1 MKYNELILKVSSCCN
16 LNCDYCY
23 VFNQGDT
30 SYKKEPSLLDKR
42 FIPLIIHRIEEH
54 CLEHHINKFF
64 VVFHGG
70 EPLMHQK
77 TFYEEFVHTANN
89 IQSKIEFE
97 YGVQTNATLLTQE
110 WIDLFKRLN
119 IHIGV
124 SIDGPQEASIHRV
137 LRKNGYPAYDQIIRG
152 IELIKKNDL
161 PLCTLSVINTEYPAN
176 YIYKYIKDLKV
187 GFADFLFPD
196 VTYNH
201 TVDNNKIA
209 NWLIELFDCWY
220 EDNCPKPKIRYF
232 ELIIKLLMGADLGF
246 EALGQHE
253 NRTLCIKT
261 NGDIDLVDSLKICGD
276 GFTHTGMN
284 VEFNTLD
291 ETFEHK
297 ILHDY
302 YYSHSE
308 SVLCSQC
315 NCCVVRN
322 ICGGGKYPHRYSST
336 NGFDNPSVYCTSIKS
351 LLVHIQ
357 NRLFNDLPSI
367 ATKCNVNRLNKIV

>member
-23 VFNQGDT
+23 IFNQGDS

-42 FIPLIIHRIEEH
+42 FIPIIINRIEEH
-54 CLEHHINKFF
+54 CLEHHISKFF

-77 TFYEEFVHTANN
+77 TFYEDFVHTANN
-89 IQSKIEFE
+89 IQTKIEFE

-137 LRKNGYPAYDQIIRG
+137 LRKNGNSAYEQIIRG
-152 IELIKKNDL
+152 IELIKENDL
-161 PLCTLSVINTEYPAN
+161 PLCTLSVINTDYPAKD
-176 YIYKYIKDLKV
+176 IYKYIKELEV

-201 TVDNNKIA
+201 VVDNDKIA

-220 EDNCPKPKIRYF
+220 KDNCPKPKIRYF

-284 VEFNTLD
+284 VETHTLSK
-291 ETFEHK
+291 TFEHK

-302 YYSHSE
+302 YFSHSE
-308 SVLCSQC
+308 AVLCSQC
-315 NCCVVRN
+315 RNCVVRN
-322 ICGGGKYPHRYSST
+322 ICGGGKFPHRYSRNNS
-336 NGFDNPSVYCTSIKS
+336 FDNPSVYCKSIKR
-351 LLVHIQ
+351 LLVYIQ
-357 NRLFNDLPSI
+357 NQLFNDMPSI
-367 ATKCNVNRLNKIV
+367 MAKCNVNRLSKIV